1 MENLINTIDKLVSE
15 MSEAEHKLYTNFFL
29 EVVNIGLAMELES
42 VLDKEIEAIFCKA
55 MGGKLLMTIEYKTN
69 YRIKIKLG
77 EYYGRRE
84 IDVIPYKVV
93 DEKEVI
99 GCTNDIA
106 ILPISEAL
114 RKLYPDRNRF
124 TDKLLT
130 LIPKSD
136 PYNYHPSLYPYKSV
150 FTDELLKLVPN
161 PYFNQPKSYPYQYN
175 LAHLFFTTNS
185 KLNSNNNYNPLIMF
199 VYRKQW
205 ANDIVKELNE
215 VIALVKNEAEQGL
228 K

>member
-1 MENLINTIDKLVSE
+1 MESLINTIDKLVSE
-15 MSEAEHKLYTNFFL
+15 MSEAEHKFYTNFFL
-29 EVVNIGLAMELES
+29 DVLDIGLAMELES

-55 MGGKLLMTIEYKTN
+55 LGGKQLMTIEYKTN

-77 EYYGRRE
+77 DYYGRRE
-84 IDVIPYKVV
+84 IDVIPYKLV
-93 DEKEVI
+93 DGKEVI
-99 GCTNDIA
+99 GSADDIA
-106 ILPISEAL
+106 ILPISDAL
-114 RKLYPDRNRF
+114 KKLYPDRNRF

-136 PYNYHPSLYPYKSV
+136 PYNYHPSLYPFKSS
-150 FTDELLKLVPN
+150 FTDVLLKLVPN
-161 PYFNQPKSYPYQYN
+161 PYFKQPKLYPYQCN

-185 KLNSNNNYNPLIMF
+185 TINSYNNYNPLIMF

-215 VIALVKNEAEQGL
+215 VIALVKKGAE
-228 K
+228 